1 MVNKEGP
8 RPRAGNPKIDWAGII
23 LIVLICEKIIQHIAV
38 TLAFYFN
45 WKSIISTVK
54 VDPAI
59 LMILGAIIAVLFML
73 SLWGMITQ
81 KKWALNLVLG
91 LAVFDMVG
99 EFVAQG
105 RIDIVIN
112 VSFLVATLLLLLAL
126 QIRQKKLNP
135 A

>member
-1 MVNKEGP
+1 MVNKEEP
-8 RPRAGNPKIDWAGII
+8 QPKAGKLKIDWARII

-59 LMILGAIIAVLFML
+59 LMVLGAVIAVLFML

-81 KKWALNLVLG
+81 KKWAINLVIG

-112 VSFLVATLLLLLAL
+112 VSFVVATLLLLLAL
-126 QIRQKKLNP
+126 QIRQKILKK